1 MTTDLTLYA
10 HDVCF
15 SCRKAWAPATFKCPR
30 QAGKKL
36 EMRASRRPCPD
47 CGKPTI
53 GLGLAFK
60 PPKQSDRRT
69 WKRLEAAALA
79 GNRFFKP

>member
-1 MTTDLTLYA
+1 MTDTTEYA

-15 SCRKAWAPATFKCPR
+15 ACRKAWAPATIKSR
-30 QAGKKL
+30 KYARLGIREK
-36 EMRASRRPCPD
+36 RRPCPD
-47 CGKPTI
+47 CGQPTI

-60 PPKQSDRRT
+60 VPRQNDRRA
-69 WKRLEAAALA
+69 WRKAKAMARA